1 MQKTISSTIALFLFS
16 LGLTFA
22 QTAIPFTYRADK
34 LEKETKSIHFSSN
47 APNDS
52 YNFYWDFNKGT
63 HTSTDKNPIILTSLI
78 GDVAFDVTLTYTLDN
93 ETLSTNAEVDIESVG
108 ETVLHPNKT
117 EVIELRADK
126 LDFLNIPNVFTP
138 NGDSVNDFFI
148 VDEVTESTQISLK
161 VFSRSGLL
169 VYEKVAAL
177 IHWDGKN
184 YYGQDLPD
192 GIYFYVIKDT
202 ENLYNPATGFFYI
215 YR

>member
-1 MQKTISSTIALFLFS
+1 MQKTIISTIALFLFS

-34 LEKETKSIHFSSN
+34 LGKETKSIHFSAN
-47 APNDS
+47 APNGS
-52 YNFYWDFNKGT
+52 SNFYWDFNKGML
-63 HTSTDKNPIILTSLI
+63 TSTEESPTILSNLI
-78 GDVAFDVTLTYTLDN
+78 GGVAFDVTLTYTLDN

-108 ETVLHPNKT
+108 ETVLHPNKS

-138 NGDSVNDFFI
+138 NGDGDNDFFK
-148 VDEVTESTQISLK
+148 VEVTVPTQISLK
-161 VFSRSGLL
+161 VFSRSGML

-192 GIYFYVIKDT
+192 GIYYYVIKDT
-202 ENLYNPATGFFYI
+202 KNLYNPATGFFYI

>member
-1 MQKTISSTIALFLFS
+1 MQKTISFTIALFLFS

-22 QTAIPFTYRADK
+22 QTAIPFTYRTDK
-34 LEKETKSIHFSSN
+34 LGKETKSIHFSAN
-47 APNDS
+47 APNGS
-52 YNFYWDFNKGT
+52 SNFFWDFNKGML
-63 HTSTDKNPIILTSLI
+63 TSTEESPTILSNLI
-78 GDVAFDVTLTYTLDN
+78 GDEAFDVTLTYTLDN
-93 ETLSTNAEVDIESVG
+93 ETLSTSAEVDIESVG
-108 ETVLHPNKT
+108 ETVLHPNKS
-117 EVIELRADK
+117 EIIELRADK

-138 NGDSVNDFFI
+138 NGDGDNDFFKVEI
-148 VDEVTESTQISLK
+148 TVPTQISLK
-161 VFSRSGLL
+161 VFSRSGML

-192 GIYFYVIKDT
+192 GIYYYVIKDT